1 MNGGVDRAIFLAFIV
16 VFATSVHS
24 FAQQG
29 SQEAPPGLPAVI
41 ESLGSGDPP
50 DLPPGSDAPPTGT
63 TINDVQAPFLRKPV
77 EPRVESPRSS
87 VLDTLDNLPPVGTGA
102 SPSNSP
108 SLPDLPS
115 VEANGSRAAQVE
127 AQPRIVRFGDVRTE
141 SVARQQFPELRNRGT
156 TSPRINA
163 DNPAQA
169 GRTDGTEPQS
179 RGLLA
184 RLFPWRRQPPPE
196 PPLVTRSPADERSS
210 SRPGVT
216 ASADSVPGTRNRAV
230 ADRID
235 QELRKKVDR
244 AARQA
249 VGSRTNELDI
259 QVIDEEVYIRAR
271 PMWFWQRRQIT
282 DELRNLPGFDPKR
295 LHVTVY

>member
-1 MNGGVDRAIFLAFIV
+1 MNGGVDRAMLLAIIV
-16 VFATSVHS
+16 VFATSVNS

-29 SQEAPPGLPAVI
+29 TQVAPPGLPPVI

-50 DLPPGSDAPPTGT
+50 DLPPASDAPPTGT
-63 TINDVQAPFLRKPV
+63 SINDVKAPFLRKPV

-87 VLDTLDNLPPVGTGA
+87 VLDTLDNLPPVGTA
-102 SPSNSP
+102 TTPSNSP
-108 SLPDLPS
+108 TLPDLPALD
-115 VEANGSRAAQVE
+115 ANGSSPAQVE

-156 TSPRINA
+156 TNPREKA

-169 GRTDGTEPQS
+169 GRIDGAEPQS

-196 PPLVTRSPADERSS
+196 PPLITRSPADERT
-210 SRPGVT
+210 SRPGVA
-216 ASADSVPGTRNRAV
+216 ASADTIPGTRNRAV

-282 DELRNLPGFDPKR
+282 EELRNLQGFDPKR